1 MILQLSYDGVYVMFK
16 LKGAVWGQTMDSIKA
31 FLEAEC
37 AAGYPLKAFS
47 EKLARLLPAENL
59 QELRIVATNGELCR
73 G

>member
-31 FLEAEC
+31 FLEAEG

-47 EKLARLLPAENL
+47 EKLAHLLPPANL
-59 QELRIVATNGELCR
+59 QLLTVTSDC
-73 G
+73 